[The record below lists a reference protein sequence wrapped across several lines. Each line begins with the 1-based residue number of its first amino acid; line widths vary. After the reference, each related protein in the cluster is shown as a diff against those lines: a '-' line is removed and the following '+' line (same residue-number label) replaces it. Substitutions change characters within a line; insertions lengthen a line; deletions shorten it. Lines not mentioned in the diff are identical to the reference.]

1 MTGTA
6 TLIPPTRASARNNVR
21 DRNPALA
28 GANVGHRAVQHHAG
42 IVDER
47 VQTPQ
52 LGDRTRNCAGRLLL
66 VSDVALQHQC
76 GAAIA
81 TATTLS
87 CQRGR
92 LMAASHVGTVVDNY
106 TDPATKAGPLI
117 TYLRTLGIDGTG
129 ADALPAVKGYDDS
142 TGVGSPRDYIQM
154 VGALP

>member
-1 MTGTA
+1 
-6 TLIPPTRASARNNVR
+6 
-21 DRNPALA
+21 LA

-106 TDPATKAGPLI
+106 TDPATRELLAGLTAGHRACGGPM
-117 TYLRTLGIDGTG
+117 
-129 ADALPAVKGYDDS
+129 P
-142 TGVGSPRDYIQM
+142 GVRR
-154 VGALP
+154 